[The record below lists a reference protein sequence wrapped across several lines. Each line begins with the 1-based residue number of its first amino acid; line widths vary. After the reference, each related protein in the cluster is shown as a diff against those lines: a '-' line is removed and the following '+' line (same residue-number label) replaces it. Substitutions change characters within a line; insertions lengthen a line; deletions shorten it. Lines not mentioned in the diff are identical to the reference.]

1 MGIVS
6 GNRGHSQPK
15 TTFLKQQTAAFQ
27 LAVACC
33 TWPLDMRR
41 VEQTA
46 DAQVDWS
53 EFLAVVKRHRI
64 PGLAHRALRQVS
76 GIPEHIRETLST
88 QARANTFGNLRC
100 IGLQSQLDAKFK
112 HCGIRYAVLKGIP
125 LSKQLYGENSVRHS
139 RDIDLLVA
147 FQDFE
152 AAENVLLQAGL
163 RRTEPDEELKPQL
176 RQLWFNRRHHFSYFH
191 PQHGITVELHWRLCD
206 NIDIDPG
213 PRALQDLE
221 HVEVSPGISLPVLG
235 REYLLPNLMVHGA
248 GHAWFRLKWIA
259 DVTALLSDFSADDRN
274 NLLQQARN
282 QGIEPAFRQ
291 GLAIC
296 EALELLPS
304 YDNPPAIGST
314 VRWLISVALHAV
326 LQDEPADGG
335 NFQPRHLMLSRF
347 ILSPRASYRLQELR
361 VQAFSVEDW
370 KEFPLPRW
378 LTFAYPLLRAP
389 FWIIRRSRFAL
400 R

>member
-1 MGIVS
+1 M
-6 GNRGHSQPK
+6 P
-15 TTFLKQQTAAFQ
+15 
-27 LAVACC
+27 
-33 TWPLDMRR
+33 R
-41 VEQTA
+41 VERIAKAQT
-46 DAQVDWS
+46 DWS

-64 PGLAHRALRQVS
+64 PGLAYRALRQVA
-76 GIPEHIRETLST
+76 GVPEEIRQTLAT

-112 HCGIRYAVLKGIP
+112 QCGIRYAVLKGIP
-125 LSKQLYGENSVRHS
+125 LSQQLYGENSVRHS

-147 FQDFE
+147 LHDFE

-163 RRTEPDEELKPQL
+163 KRTDPEEELTPQF
-176 RQLWFNRRHHFSYFH
+176 RQLWFNRRHHFSYLH
-191 PQHGITVELHWRLCD
+191 PQHGITVELHWRLHD

-221 HVEVSPGISLPVLG
+221 QVKASPGVFLPVLR

-248 GHAWFRLKWIA
+248 GHAWCRLKWIA
-259 DVTALLSDFSADDRN
+259 DVTALLSVFSADDRN
-274 NLLQQARN
+274 ALLDQARD

-291 GLAIC
+291 GIAIC

-304 YDNPPAIGST
+304 YDSPPARGT

-326 LQDEPADGG
+326 LQAEPSDGS
-335 NFQPRHLMLSRF
+335 NFLPRHLMLSRF
-347 ILSPRASYRLQELR
+347 TLSPRASYCLQELR

-370 KEFPLPRW
+370 KAFPLPRW
-378 LTFAYPLLRAP
+378 LAFAYPLLRAP
-389 FWIIRRSRFAL
+389 FWIIRRFAL